1 MTTLDHTITA
11 ALQPRPEIIEPAG
24 GEWVLIVGA
33 SSAIGRAVA
42 RRWAQAGHDLI
53 LAGRDL
59 EDIGRTAADLRVR
72 TDRRIEVLPFDAMA
86 FDTHETFWKTCTDR
100 AGGALHGVII
110 LHGQLPT
117 QADAQADFPAA
128 RQAIDV
134 NFTSAASLLTL
145 AANDFETQ
153 RHGFL
158 CVFSSVAG
166 DRGRQSN
173 YVYGS
178 AKAALTT
185 FLGGLRVRLFKSGVH
200 VLTVKP
206 GFVDTG
212 MTWGL
217 PGMFLVAEPRKV
229 ADDVYQAVKKGK
241 SEIYTP
247 WFWRYIMLI
256 IKSVPDLVFKRMKM

>member
-1 MTTLDHTITA
+1 MSQTMTPMDNSVA
-11 ALQPRPEIIEPAG
+11 ASAQPRPEIIEPAG
-24 GEWVLIVGA
+24 GEWVLVVGA

-42 RRWAQAGHDLI
+42 QRWAEAGNDLI

-59 EDIGRTAADLRVR
+59 DDIRRTAADLRIR
-72 TDRRIEVLPFDAMA
+72 TGRRIEVLAFDALA
-86 FDTHETFWKTCTDR
+86 FDTHEAFWKNCKAQ
-100 AGGALHGVII
+100 AGGALHGVVM
-110 LHGQLPT
+110 LHGQLPV
-117 QADAQADFPAA
+117 QADAQSDVLVA

-134 NFTSAASLLTL
+134 NFTSAVSLLTL
-145 AANDFETQ
+145 AANDFEAQ

-206 GFVDTG
+206 GRRRVLRGEET
-212 MTWGL
+212 
-217 PGMFLVAEPRKV
+217 A
-229 ADDVYQAVKKGK
+229 
-241 SEIYTP
+241 S
-247 WFWRYIMLI
+247 
-256 IKSVPDLVFKRMKM
+256 